1 MKVSLSW
8 SLCGTT
14 ECRANVTPG
23 LLIASPVMRDP
34 NFSRSVVL
42 ICQHDDEGAIGLIIN
57 RKGPVSLDDVL
68 SRLEL
73 EGPDALR
80 GHTWWGGPVGQE
92 TGFVIWRGLA
102 NPDEGWNLG
111 QQVAVSPSAEQL
123 GNLVAEGET
132 FHLCLGYAG
141 WGPGQLDQEIQTGSW
156 VYTDVEPTI
165 IFETPLE
172 ERYNA
177 ALAQLG
183 LTAATLSMQPIDA

>member
-1 MKVSLSW
+1 M
-8 SLCGTT
+8 
-14 ECRANVTPG
+14 EYPADVTLG

-42 ICQHDDEGAIGLIIN
+42 ICQHDEEGAIGLIIN
-57 RKGPVSLDDVL
+57 RPGPVSMEDVI
-68 SRLEL
+68 SRLDL
-73 EGPDALR
+73 PGPSAAR

-92 TGFVIWRGLA
+92 TGFVIWRGNA

-111 QQVAVSPSAEQL
+111 DQVAVSPSAEQL
-123 GNLVAEGET
+123 GALVAEGQL

-141 WGPGQLDQEIQTGSW
+141 WGPGQLDYEVSGGSW
-156 VYTDVEPTI
+156 VFADIEPII

-172 ERYNA
+172 DRYDA
-177 ALAQLG
+177 ALASIG